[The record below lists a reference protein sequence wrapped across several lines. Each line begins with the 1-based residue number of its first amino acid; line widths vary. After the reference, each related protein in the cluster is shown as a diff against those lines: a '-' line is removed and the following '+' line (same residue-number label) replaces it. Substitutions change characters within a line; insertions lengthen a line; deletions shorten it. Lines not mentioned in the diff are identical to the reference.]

1 MQYSCCGSR
10 RCGDE
15 FTVEIGKNPVH
26 GCINFYCEEFLFFSA
41 ADGKNPVS
49 GKL

>member
-15 FTVEIGKNPVH
+15 FTVEIGKNPIH
-26 GCINFYCEEFLFFSA
+26 GCINFYYEEFLFFST